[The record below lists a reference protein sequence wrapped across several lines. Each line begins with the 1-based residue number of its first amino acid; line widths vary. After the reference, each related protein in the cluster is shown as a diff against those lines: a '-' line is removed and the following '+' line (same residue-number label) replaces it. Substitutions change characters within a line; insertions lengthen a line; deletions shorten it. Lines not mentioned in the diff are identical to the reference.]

1 VHSMLNFHRVAGTQ
15 LVATEGEA
23 YRYWL
28 GTVSACLS
36 AERAYGP
43 RVIHRLK
50 YSDLIENPETALRS
64 LFNFLGEPYSAKCL
78 EPLSER
84 INSSN
89 VPADFRSDD
98 PATAPV
104 VAEQATRLSRDLE
117 QSLQPAEASLAAAA
131 EMEAAFAERVQ
142 YMATLESQYQRAL
155 QIIQTL
161 ERTKASENAPFCE
174 TH

>member
-1 VHSMLNFHRVAGTQ
+1 
-15 LVATEGEA
+15 
-23 YRYWL
+23 
-28 GTVSACLS
+28 
-36 AERAYGP
+36 
-43 RVIHRLK
+43 
-50 YSDLIENPETALRS
+50 
-64 LFNFLGEPYSAKCL
+64 
-78 EPLSER
+78 
-84 INSSN
+84 
-89 VPADFRSDD
+89 
-98 PATAPV
+98 
-104 VAEQATRLSRDLE
+104 LE